1 MIDYGMLDMLES
13 PDVETRKRG
22 IKALAKTR
30 DRDALVYLADVYRND
45 SDDAVREMA
54 RKAGIYIKKNAPPA
68 LESEPEPAHTDLYDG
83 ETYEP
88 EPAEDRLYEDDV
100 ATDYGD
106 EPVDDMPTALQM
118 NVSNAARSNAKSMR
132 DQALDFSTRG
142 NDARAAEL
150 LEKAFRTDPQLMQD
164 SYTRSIAASVT
175 GMPQDEAIKHL
186 GPSSEE
192 LRRQQRGPAVSAS
205 RNPVQ
210 AVMIAG
216 VIVSAVVALF
226 GYLFFPWVDIG
237 SVPVPQ
243 EDGTTATINEGL
255 SLVREAGPFIS
266 GGDPSIEAALDA
278 LDELNFS
285 PNGWNTTLYANG
297 FQNILEYFGFVNFI
311 LAVFEEFSSDLGIDS
326 GELRSEIDN
335 VLDEFS
341 DEISISPEPLDYSLL
356 LVPVTLVLAALMG
369 GLLFARISLSRWA
382 VCIVFG
388 LLGVLPLIYFY
399 LSGLDGLI
407 DRTVTLTEELALMEG
422 GADAIGDLAGGVG
435 GADDA
440 EDLAASIDFQ
450 TLLDNLTTDELIGA
464 GFWITLAGMLGVL
477 LLPFIALL
485 TIPEAED

>member
-192 LRRQQRGPAVSAS
+192 LRQQQRGPAVSAS
-205 RNPVQ
+205 RPARALAAATSTVSP
-210 AVMIAG
+210 
-216 VIVSAVVALF
+216 SAVPCPILRPGRA
-226 GYLFFPWVDIG
+226 
-237 SVPVPQ
+237 
-243 EDGTTATINEGL
+243 
-255 SLVREAGPFIS
+255 
-266 GGDPSIEAALDA
+266 
-278 LDELNFS
+278 S
-285 PNGWNTTLYANG
+285 P
-297 FQNILEYFGFVNFI
+297 
-311 LAVFEEFSSDLGIDS
+311 
-326 GELRSEIDN
+326 
-335 VLDEFS
+335 
-341 DEISISPEPLDYSLL
+341 
-356 LVPVTLVLAALMG
+356 
-369 GLLFARISLSRWA
+369 
-382 VCIVFG
+382 
-388 LLGVLPLIYFY
+388 LP
-399 LSGLDGLI
+399 
-407 DRTVTLTEELALMEG
+407 
-422 GADAIGDLAGGVG
+422 
-435 GADDA
+435 
-440 EDLAASIDFQ
+440 
-450 TLLDNLTTDELIGA
+450 
-464 GFWITLAGMLGVL
+464 
-477 LLPFIALL
+477 
-485 TIPEAED
+485 